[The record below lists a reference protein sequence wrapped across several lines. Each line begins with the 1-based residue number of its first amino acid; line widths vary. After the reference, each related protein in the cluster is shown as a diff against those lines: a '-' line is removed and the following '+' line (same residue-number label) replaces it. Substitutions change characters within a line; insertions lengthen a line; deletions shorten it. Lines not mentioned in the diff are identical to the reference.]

1 MFCVKNI
8 SYKISMKLNTPNK
21 LTIARMII
29 TPIYLAIILMESLPH
44 RFIIAALVFSVAAI
58 TDAIDGKL
66 ARKNNQITNFGK
78 LLDPIADKILTTSA
92 LLAFMVMGLCNVWIV
107 MIVLTREFAISS
119 IRMIAAANGV
129 VIPANMWGK
138 VKTTCQMTFT
148 ILIML
153 LGEVYQYVEIYPGIN
168 IPYWLTLANI
178 SNCLLWI
185 TAVFTVVS
193 GVIYI
198 KDSKNVIDYSK

>member
-1 MFCVKNI
+1 
-8 SYKISMKLNTPNK
+8 MKLNVPNQ
-21 LTIARMII
+21 LTIARIII
-29 TPIYLAIILMESLPH
+29 TPVFLALLLLESLPH
-44 RFIIAALVFSVAAI
+44 RFLIAALVYSLAAV

-92 LLAFMVMGLCNVWIV
+92 LLGFMMMGLCNIWIV
-107 MIVLTREFAISS
+107 MIVLTREFTISS
-119 IRMIAAANGV
+119 IRMIAAADGV
-129 VIPANMWGK
+129 VIPANFWGK
-138 VKTTCQMTFT
+138 LKTVSQMTFT

-153 LGEVYQYVEIYPGIN
+153 LGECYQYLPQFFAPGVTC
-168 IPYWLTLANI
+168 PHWMTLANV

-185 TAVFTVVS
+185 TAVLTVVS

-198 KDSKNVIDYSK
+198 KDSRNVIDFKK

>member
-1 MFCVKNI
+1 
-8 SYKISMKLNTPNK
+8 MKLNTPNK

-29 TPIYLAIILMESLPH
+29 TPIYLAVVLWASLPH
-44 RFIIAALVFSVAAI
+44 RFLIATLIFSVAAI

-92 LLAFMVMGLCNVWIV
+92 LLAFMVMGLCNIWIV
-107 MIVLTREFAISS
+107 MIVLTREFAIAS

-153 LGEVYQYVEIYPGIN
+153 LGEAEYIVTDCLKLDFFTKLPH
-168 IPYWLTLANI
+168 WLSLPVV
-178 SNCLLWI
+178 SNFLLWI
-185 TAVFTVVS
+185 TAVLTIVS
-193 GVIYI
+193 GIIYI